1 MKNFVERT
9 VTSLLLGVLAFG
21 YTAHAQRTQRVIQ
34 VNIPFEFNVGDQTF
48 PAGNY
53 SLVRLEPTLL
63 ELRDAQSRSLTTVV
77 TNLVQTLKPPA
88 APKLQFY
95 TEAGRHQLAQVW
107 QADESIGQQLQL
119 PKSGTKTAKRR
130 FRNVQ
135 TAAVGNTQ

>member
-1 MKNFVERT
+1 MGGCMKNFVERT

-88 APKLQFY
+88 APKLGLHRGGAAP
-95 TEAGRHQLAQVW
+95 AG
-107 QADESIGQQLQL
+107 
-119 PKSGTKTAKRR
+119 
-130 FRNVQ
+130 
-135 TAAVGNTQ
+135 